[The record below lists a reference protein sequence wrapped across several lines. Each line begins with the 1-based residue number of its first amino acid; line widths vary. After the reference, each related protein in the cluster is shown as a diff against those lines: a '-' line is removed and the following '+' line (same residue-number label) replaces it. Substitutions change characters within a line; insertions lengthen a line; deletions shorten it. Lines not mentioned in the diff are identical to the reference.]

1 MYNPLLF
8 AGLEKVTIEIAE
20 KERYVCNVCIIS
32 NVKCITLLIP
42 ALIKPSIIWKDSNLP
57 LSNRPSCGLDPFY
70 AYISYLFVLL
80 NLYLF
85 CISHIEVWHLFVK
98 RDLLAVHFCLLLSY
112 VLLSMLSIMPASVSL
127 RQMCEMEVQKK
138 CNVDQVKRLEAEI
151 QDLNGQFTLLRRSAY
166 INLFMN
172 SLWFN
177 KTRIHSFPH

>member
-1 MYNPLLF
+1 
-8 AGLEKVTIEIAE
+8 
-20 KERYVCNVCIIS
+20 
-32 NVKCITLLIP
+32 
-42 ALIKPSIIWKDSNLP
+42 
-57 LSNRPSCGLDPFY
+57 
-70 AYISYLFVLL
+70 
-80 NLYLF
+80 
-85 CISHIEVWHLFVK
+85 
-98 RDLLAVHFCLLLSY
+98 
-112 VLLSMLSIMPASVSL
+112 MPNACVSL